1 MDTLDDVPH
10 LVDAL
15 VRAGVPVYGVTPHRR
30 TLEDVF
36 LGAVEG
42 GTE

>member
-1 MDTLDDVPH
+1 ML
-10 LVDAL
+10 A
-15 VRAGVPVYGVTPHRR
+15 RAGVTIYGVTPRRR